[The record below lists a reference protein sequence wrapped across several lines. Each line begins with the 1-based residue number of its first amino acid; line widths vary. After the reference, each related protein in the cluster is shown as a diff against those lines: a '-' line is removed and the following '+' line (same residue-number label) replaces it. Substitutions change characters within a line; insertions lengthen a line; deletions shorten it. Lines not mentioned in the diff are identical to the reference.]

1 MTEPPPPTTDLSPRV
16 SLRELARLFLRLG
29 ITSFGGPAAHIALME
44 EEVVRRRRWLTHA
57 EFLDLLGAVNL
68 IPGPNSTEMA
78 IHIGAKMRGSA
89 GLAVAGLCFTLP
101 AVLLVA
107 LLAWMYVTYRELPA
121 LGHLLYGVK
130 PVMLAVVLQAL
141 WNLGRACLR
150 DAERIALAVAAVGV
164 YALGLHELIVLFGAG
179 IVLMIVRSVR
189 SRKAVSLPSLAPGLS
204 LMGLPLLG
212 ASATGAAAV
221 ATPVGLWPLFLFFL
235 KVGSVLFGS
244 GYVLLAFLRADLVE
258 RYGWLTEE
266 QLLDALAVGQV
277 TPGPLFS
284 SATFVG
290 CLLTGPAGA
299 AAATVGIFLPAF
311 VFVIL
316 SRPLI
321 PRLRRSRLA
330 GAFLDGV
337 NVASW
342 ALMAVVTVQL
352 GLATLVDVPTVL
364 VLLVSAVL
372 LLRYRVSSFWLILG
386 GALTGWFIRMIGV

>member
-1 MTEPPPPTTDLSPRV
+1 MTEPSPPLTDPSPRV
-16 SLRELARLFLRLG
+16 SLGELARLFLRLG

-44 EEVVRRRRWLTHA
+44 EEVVRRRRWLTHD

-78 IHIGAKMRGSA
+78 IHIGAKMRGPA
-89 GLAVAGLCFTLP
+89 GLLVAGLCFTLP
-101 AVLLVA
+101 AIVLVA
-107 LLAWMYVTYRELPA
+107 LLAWAYVTYRELPA
-121 LGHLLYGVK
+121 LGNLLYGVK

-141 WNLGRACLR
+141 WNLGRASLL
-150 DAERIALAVAAVGV
+150 DGERIALAIVAVAV
-164 YALGLHELIVLFGAG
+164 YALGLHELIVLFGTG
-179 IVLMIVRSVR
+179 VMLMIIRSMR
-189 SRKAVSLPSLAPGLS
+189 RRNSVSLPSLAPGLG
-204 LMGLPLLG
+204 LTALPLVG
-212 ASATGAAAV
+212 ATASSAAAV
-221 ATPVGLWPLFLFFL
+221 ASPVGVWPLFLFFL

-284 SATFVG
+284 TATFIG
-290 CLLTGPAGA
+290 YLLAGPAGA

-330 GAFLDGV
+330 GVFLDGV
-337 NVASW
+337 NVASL

-352 GLATLVDVPTVL
+352 GLGTLVDVPA
-364 VLLVSAVL
+364 VLLLLVRAVL
-372 LLRYRVSSFWLILG
+372 LLRYRVSSFWLVLG
-386 GALTGWFIRMIGV
+386 GALAGWVIKMIAM

>member
-1 MTEPPPPTTDLSPRV
+1 
-16 SLRELARLFLRLG
+16 
-29 ITSFGGPAAHIALME
+29 ME
-44 EEVVRRRRWLTHA
+44 EELVRRRRWLTHA

-78 IHIGAKMRGSA
+78 IHIGAKMRGFA
-89 GLAVAGLCFTLP
+89 GLVVTGLSFTLP
-101 AVLLVA
+101 AILLVA
-107 LLAWMYVTYRELPA
+107 LLAWVYVTYRELPA
-121 LGHLLYGVK
+121 LGNLLYGVK

-150 DAERIALAVAAVGV
+150 DAERIALAIVAVAV

-179 IVLMIVRSVR
+179 ILLMVVRSMR
-189 SRKAVSLPSLAPGLS
+189 SRNSVSLPSLAPGLG
-204 LMGLPLLG
+204 LTALPLVG
-212 ASATGAAAV
+212 ATASGAAAV
-221 ATPVGLWPLFLFFL
+221 TTPVGVWPLFLFFL

-266 QLLDALAVGQV
+266 QLLNALAVGQV

-284 SATFVG
+284 TATFIG
-290 CLLTGPAGA
+290 YLLAGPAGA

-337 NVASW
+337 NVASL
-342 ALMAVVTVQL
+342 ALMAVVTVHL
-352 GLATLVDVPTVL
+352 GLGTLVDVPAVFL
-364 VLLVSAVL
+364 LLVSAVL
-372 LLRYRVSSFWLILG
+372 LLHNRVSSFWLVLG
-386 GALTGWFIRMIGV
+386 GALAGWVIKMIPL

>member
-1 MTEPPPPTTDLSPRV
+1 MTEPSPPLTDPSPRV
-16 SLRELARLFLRLG
+16 SLGELARLFLRLG

-44 EEVVRRRRWLTHA
+44 EEVVRRRRWLTHD

-78 IHIGAKMRGSA
+78 IHIGAKMRGPA

-101 AVLLVA
+101 AIFLVA
-107 LLAWMYVTYRELPA
+107 LLAWMYITYRELPA
-121 LGHLLYGVK
+121 LGHFLYGVK

-150 DAERIALAVAAVGV
+150 DWERIALAVAAVGV

-189 SRKAVSLPSLAPGLS
+189 SRKAVSLPSLAPGL
-204 LMGLPLLG
+204 GVTALPLLG

-221 ATPVGLWPLFLFFL
+221 ATPVGVWPLFFFFL

-277 TPGPLFS
+277 TPGPLFAT
-284 SATFVG
+284 ATFIG
-290 CLLTGPAGA
+290 YLLAGPAGA

-337 NVASW
+337 NVASL

-364 VLLVSAVL
+364 LLLVSAVL
-372 LLRYRVSSFWLILG
+372 LLCYRVSSFWLVLG
-386 GALTGWFIRMIGV
+386 GALAGWLIKMIGV